1 MQIGVQMKKFLFV
14 FLVSAYST
22 LANASDMKLCKI
34 VAERLQETLPIQVD
48 RFTKVTNISCV
59 PSSKKVVLA
68 YMHEISAPI
77 DIVKSINFE
86 REIKPSS
93 LNFFCTDPAGQATL
107 SAFDITKRF
116 YTETGVYVGAFF
128 VRKSECR

>member
-1 MQIGVQMKKFLFV
+1 MKRFLFV

-34 VAERLQETLPIQVD
+34 VVERLQETLPIKVD

-59 PSSKKVVLA
+59 PSTKKVVLA
-68 YMHEISAPI
+68 YIHEISAPI

-86 REIKPSS
+86 REIKPNS
-93 LNFFCTDPAGQATL
+93 LNYYCTDPAGQVTL
-107 SAFDITKRF
+107 NAFDITMRY
-116 YTETGVYVGAFF
+116 YTENGTYAGAFF
-128 VRKSECR
+128 VRKSECKK